1 MDNRKKTKI
10 YEYLF
15 IAAVSVVT
23 VLLFVFTA
31 LMPYGNEIILIL
43 ANGLTL
49 SSALVIILYRD
60 RKKLLWRIFLI
71 VYIVSAVFLAVYIP
85 VEKYGFI
92 EHLKNPDELRRIILS
107 TGNFGIVVF
116 FLINLASVIIL
127 PVPASLLVVVGALV
141 YGPWKTFFISASA
154 TFAGSLVCFYLGR
167 KLGKKLLYWL
177 FDRKK
182 VDKYAALLG
191 KKGKAP
197 FVMMMFLPFFPD
209 DLICITA
216 GMTDMGFRFFAI
228 SVAIARTAYIFIVSF
243 LGSGEIIPF
252 RGWGIAVW
260 IAIFA
265 LCVFLSWFINKK
277 ISAREKSAVV
287 SGEKSGADT
296 GEKSDSSDAPE
307 SGQSAAVEVNDAK
320 TVGAHTAGKLTASEH
335 ADDVNSADKD

>member
-60 RKKLLWRIFLI
+60 RKKLFWRIFLI

-154 TFAGSLVCFYLGR
+154 TFAGSLCPSATIRISLGPAIISMATVP
-167 KLGKKLLYWL
+167 KT
-177 FDRKK
+177 
-182 VDKYAALLG
+182 
-191 KKGKAP
+191 
-197 FVMMMFLPFFPD
+197 
-209 DLICITA
+209 C
-216 GMTDMGFRFFAI
+216 FFASATKAFPGPTI
-228 SVAIARTAYIFIVSF
+228 LSTRGTDSV
-243 LGSGEIIPF
+243 P
-252 RGWGIAVW
+252 
-260 IAIFA
+260 
-265 LCVFLSWFINKK
+265 
-277 ISAREKSAVV
+277 
-287 SGEKSGADT
+287 
-296 GEKSDSSDAPE
+296 
-307 SGQSAAVEVNDAK
+307 
-320 TVGAHTAGKLTASEH
+320 
-335 ADDVNSADKD
+335 